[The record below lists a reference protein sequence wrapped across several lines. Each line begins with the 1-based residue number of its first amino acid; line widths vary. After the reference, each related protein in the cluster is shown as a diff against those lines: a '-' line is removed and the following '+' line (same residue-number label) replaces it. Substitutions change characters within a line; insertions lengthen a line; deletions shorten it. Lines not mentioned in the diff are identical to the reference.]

1 MKYSTWQ
8 GMLIGIGLG
17 LAGGAY
23 YPKLR
28 SRIQKNIL
36 LLSSVTDAMVSGA
49 TKAQVNVN
57 KWVDVLKDDPQD
69 QMEDEE
75 QRLPLS

>member
-49 TKAQVNVN
+49 TKAQSNVN
-57 KWVDVLKDDPQD
+57 KWVDVLKDDPQE
-69 QMEDEE
+69 QREDEE
-75 QRLPLS
+75 HRLPLS